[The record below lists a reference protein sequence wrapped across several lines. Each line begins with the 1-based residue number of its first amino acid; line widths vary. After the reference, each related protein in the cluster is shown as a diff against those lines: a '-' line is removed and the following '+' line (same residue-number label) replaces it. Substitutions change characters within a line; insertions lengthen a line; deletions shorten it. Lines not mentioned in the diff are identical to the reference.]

1 MISKFLEPLL
11 TYQEQ
16 SPVGEMKLL
25 FQGEKLGVRKV
36 PATKGYGDWGTWEEE
51 RQRL

>member
-16 SPVGEMKLL
+16 NPVGKMKLL
-25 FQGEKLGVRKV
+25 FQGEKLRVRKV
-36 PATKGYGDWGTWEEE
+36 PLQRGMGTGEQGKKGD
-51 RQRL
+51 RL